1 VTSVEW
7 LARVIYG
14 AWRNELPSRSP
25 SLPWDKLGREAQL
38 MWIRVAAEVGAQV
51 NIQP

>member
-14 AWRNELPSRSP
+14 AWRNELPGRTA
-25 SLPWDKLGREAQL
+25 LPWNKIGEEARL